1 MLRWKLRL
9 AGEVEEL
16 AVVGW
21 ASGGVKWEGATE
33 FVVQCCGSPGV
44 GVPARIAEASL
55 RDWERRRSWAER
67 NCGGGRSEGRGV
79 VAVAE
84 GYE

>member
-9 AGEVEEL
+9 AGEVDEL
-16 AVVGW
+16 VVVGW
-21 ASGGVKWEGATE
+21 GSGGVKCEGATE
-33 FVVQCCGSPGV
+33 PVVQCCGSPGSV
-44 GVPARIAEASL
+44 APVRMAEASL

-67 NCGGGRSEGRGV
+67 KCGGGRSDGRGV